1 MKNLFATRPEA
12 TASGLTGAATVE
24 GGPIAPSE
32 EGTRDI
38 GTGKSTLLKLLLAT
52 LRPDSGSVP
61 VYGQDVTRLSRHQLN
76 QLRTRIGMV
85 YQSSAL
91 ISPLSVRDNLALAL
105 EEFTD
110 SLQSAPKSRPPPRF
124 A

>member
-1 MKNLFATRPEA
+1 M
-12 TASGLTGAATVE
+12 E